1 MLQKLRWVSNWG
13 RVDQEQILTIRRE
26 IKARN
31 YDLIIDASEEN
42 ETDIEEIVWGLTP
55 EITTSS

>member
-31 YDLIIDASEEN
+31 YDLIIDANEEN
-42 ETDIEEIVWGLTP
+42 EPDIEETVWGLKPDRTR
-55 EITTSS
+55 

>member
-13 RVDQEQILTIRRE
+13 RVDQEQIVTIRRE

-31 YDLIIDASEEN
+31 YDLIIDANEEN
-42 ETDIEEIVWGLTP
+42 EPDNEETV
-55 EITTSS
+55 